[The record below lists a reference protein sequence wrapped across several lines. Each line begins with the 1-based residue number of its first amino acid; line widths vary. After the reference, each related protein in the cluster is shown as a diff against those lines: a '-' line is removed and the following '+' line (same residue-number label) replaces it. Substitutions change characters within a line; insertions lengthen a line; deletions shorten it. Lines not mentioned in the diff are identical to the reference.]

1 MMPYCST
8 VYVSGLTQL
17 KPVLV
22 KGSLY
27 SVQASGFTF
36 SLPAKERMKGQSKA
50 RDFGGRSRLM
60 EIIEMQIT
68 LIDTA

>member
-1 MMPYCST
+1 M
-8 VYVSGLTQL
+8 LA
-17 KPVLV
+17 

-36 SLPAKERMKGQSKA
+36 SLPEKERMKGQSKA
-50 RDFGGRSRLM
+50 RDFGRRSRLM
-60 EIIEMQIT
+60 EIIGMEIT